1 MSTRSKTPKPQT
13 RIENQDFSVEG
24 VLSQE
29 KSSSKDLIEIVAKA
43 CIDSSKEGS
52 SQTLAGLNAANEEKR
67 EYKNLLLYACIA
79 LWVIC
84 MFASLFIL
92 YFPSTSVTDDMRK
105 LAATAAIQTL
115 PSLAFGFLVG
125 KSTE

>member
-1 MSTRSKTPKPQT
+1 MPRTR
-13 RIENQDFSVEG
+13 
-24 VLSQE
+24 
-29 KSSSKDLIEIVAKA
+29 
-43 CIDSSKEGS
+43 
-52 SQTLAGLNAANEEKR
+52 EKR
-67 EYKNLLLYACIA
+67 EYKNLLLYACIV
-79 LWVIC
+79 LWAIC